1 MDLNAVNTFSELL
14 AKCAAGGDI
23 APLRK
28 EAAAQ
33 SLVKEAITASQLLM
47 PLGGAAIGG
56 AAGYL
61 GTDNEKRKLRNA
73 LYGALTGGVAGAG
86 AQLAAPMFKDLVSG
100 VSGGRAPAAAIQ
112 GGGQF
117 SVAPEQP
124 TAKAT
129 GTAPVAAAQPLAAT
143 GATNTAPVSNPNAV
157 VPTSNEAGA
166 PGAPMNNARLGGD
179 LGIGAVSG
187 AYGVDRI
194 GARLA
199 PGGLSGRLGELK
211 RLAEKNQT
219 VSNLLHAMGDKNKP
233 ATDFLK
239 PPQKFRSTADKPR
252 MTPVE
257 AQAAAKA
264 WRQKQ
269 DAIEQIRRTGSVGNT
284 DAQRR
289 ANLPVLEEAMR
300 TQSPKP
306 QGGKGKPN
314 PDLLNVRTQ
323 LDSKGVIG
331 ARPSLRGARGLRALL
346 GGLAGAA
353 GADAAQANTQNAIA
367 KALEQNPNLGLGD
380 IVKEIYGTG
389 RDLVQQP
396 GAFGQGLGK
405 GLYDY
410 YLGGQGK

>member
-14 AKCAAGGDI
+14 AKCAAAGDI

-47 PLGGAAIGG
+47 PLGGAALGG

-73 LYGALTGGVAGAG
+73 LYGALTGGVAGTG
-86 AQLAAPMFKDLVSG
+86 AQLAAPMFKDLASRFSG
-100 VSGGRAPAAAIQ
+100 NGAPSAAQQ

-117 SVAPEQP
+117 SVADSRQP
-124 TAKAT
+124 AT
-129 GTAPVAAAQPLAAT
+129 QAT
-143 GATNTAPVSNPNAV
+143 GASPAAGPANSATTTTPAPNPTAV

-166 PGAPMNNARLGGD
+166 PGAPMNNARLGGN

-199 PGGLSGRLGELK
+199 PGGLSRRLGELN

-257 AQAAAKA
+257 AQAAARA

-269 DAIEQIRRTGSVGNT
+269 DAVEQIRRTGSIGNT

-300 TQSPKP
+300 MQSPKP
-306 QGGKGKPN
+306 QGGKGKSN
-314 PDLLNVRTQ
+314 PDLANVRTQ

-331 ARPSLRGARGLRALL
+331 ARSSLRGARGLRALL

-353 GADAAQANTQNAIA
+353 GADAAQANTQNALA
-367 KALEQNPNLGLGD
+367 QAFEQNPNYGLGD
-380 IVKEIYGTG
+380 LGKDIGGTISDAY
-389 RDLVQQP
+389 RSP
-396 GAFGQGLGK
+396 AAFGQ

-410 YLGGQGK
+410 YLGGQKK